1 MNRNYIFLTILMLVL
16 AAGTLLIKKTDK
28 PKQIE
33 PQQLLSE
40 LIQPTRF
47 VNTDE
52 IAKMIIQK
60 DPSLELIDVRGENEF
75 NSFSLPNAINV
86 PIDSILSPGGIE
98 YLGIPGIKVVFISND
113 DIKADQAWILA
124 KRHNFESIYVMKG
137 GINGWM
143 KTIIQPQEPS
153 EDAPFTEF
161 ETYEFRKGARMYFT
175 GVKTESTETQKIK
188 VNVKRKKKSTAA
200 SGGC

>member
-16 AAGTLLIKKTDK
+16 AIGTLLIKKTDK
-28 PKQIE
+28 PKQIK

-52 IAKMIIQK
+52 IANMIIQK

-75 NSFSLPNAINV
+75 ISFSLPNAINV
-86 PIDSILSPGGIE
+86 PIDSILSPAGIE

-113 DIKADQAWILA
+113 DIKADQAWMLA
-124 KRHNFESIYVMKG
+124 KRQNFKSIYVMKG
-137 GINGWM
+137 GINRWM
-143 KTIIQPQEPS
+143 ETIIQPQEPS
-153 EDAPFTEF
+153 EDAPLTEF

-175 GVKTESTETQKIK
+175 GVKTESAETRKIK
-188 VNVKRKKKSTAA
+188 VNVKRKKKSTVA